1 MIAAKGI
8 PIMHVGEVEDDHMTG
23 DEKFEDDSSAELD
36 DAYEIVQ
43 MSFNVIDH
51 WGKLKQNWILMENQ
65 STVQMFSNKHILRDI
80 HPATNPVDIH
90 SIGGITHCNL
100 EGTIPD
106 IGKAHYK
113 EDGLTNILS
122 MALICDILNI
132 SYQNEDDVFTVHTPS
147 KDIHFIRSR
156 RGLYYHRYIPGYRA
170 ITMVQTVEGDSEGFT
185 DHQVTAARQAC
196 CAYNMVC
203 RPSPRYFEQMIRANM
218 IKNCPIT
225 VTDIKSA
232 HTIFGPDVG
241 SIRGKTVR
249 SRSIPVASDYI
260 AILLI
265 IMEQNSE
272 LDLMGDIFL

>member
-1 MIAAKGI
+1 M
-8 PIMHVGEVEDDHMTG
+8 D
-23 DEKFEDDSSAELD
+23 
-36 DAYEIVQ
+36 
-43 MSFNVIDH
+43 
-51 WGKLKQNWILMENQ
+51 
-65 STVQMFSNKHILRDI
+65 
-80 HPATNPVDIH
+80 
-90 SIGGITHCNL
+90 
-100 EGTIPD
+100 
-106 IGKAHYK
+106 
-113 EDGLTNILS
+113 
-122 MALICDILNI
+122 LIRIILNT
-132 SYQNEDDVFTVHTPS
+132 SHHNKDNVPTVHMPS
-147 KDIHFIRSR
+147 KDINFIRSR
-156 RGLYYHRYIPGYRA
+156 YGLYYQNCSPGYSA

-203 RPSPRYFEQMIRANM
+203 RPSPRYFEQMIRANI